1 MIRSQGAERWAGWFS
16 WLWLAKVRPRD
27 LLVVHRLWSLDLS
40 RVSLGTLP
48 FPERENLQGM
58 GRWMHAKSLQSC
70 LICNPMA
77 VACQAPLS
85 MGFSWQEY
93 WSGLPCPP
101 PRDLPDSGIK
111 STSLSSPALA
121 GEFFTTSA
129 TWGWRC
135 PVFSERVI
143 GGWIRLLLARMR
155 RRQWHPTPVPL
166 PGKSHGRRSLVGCS
180 LWGL

>member
-1 MIRSQGAERWAGWFS
+1 MIRSQGAGSWAGWFS

-27 LLVVHRLWSLDLS
+27 VLVVHRLWSLDLS

-70 LICNPMA
+70 LICNPMT

-93 WSGLPCPP
+93 CSGLPCPP

-111 STSLSSPALA
+111 PTSLSSPALA

-129 TWGWRC
+129 TWEWRC

-143 GGWIRLLLARMR
+143 GGWIRLLLARM
-155 RRQWHPTPVPL
+155 
-166 PGKSHGRRSLVGCS
+166 S
-180 LWGL
+180 